1 MDRADNLNNDNN
13 IFYRR
18 DIMIGETIINLMF
31 WSIALWVCVRF
42 NMDLH
47 KDIFPSNEIPKR
59 QWKFTNELDG
69 KEYTIE
75 EL

>member
-1 MDRADNLNNDNN
+1 
-13 IFYRR
+13 
-18 DIMIGETIINLMF
+18 MIGETIIDIIF
-31 WSIALWVCVRF
+31 WIGALWVCVRF
-42 NMDLH
+42 NKDLH

>member
-1 MDRADNLNNDNN
+1 MDRIGAVNLNNN
-13 IFYRR
+13 ILCERSNV
-18 DIMIGETIINLMF
+18 MIGETIIDIMF

-42 NMDLH
+42 NKDLH
-47 KDIFPSNEIPKR
+47 KDIFPKR

-75 EL
+75 EM